1 MLDLF
6 IWNKYYIN
14 IKLFKLNRE
23 VMIMSNLKNLRKQK
37 GVTMVHMAKLL
48 GYKSVSSYQKI
59 EEGKTALKAD
69 QLMVIAKEFNVE
81 PEKILDQIYSY

>member
-1 MLDLF
+1 
-6 IWNKYYIN
+6 
-14 IKLFKLNRE
+14 
-23 VMIMSNLKNLRKQK
+23 MSYLKNLRKQK

-69 QLMVIAKEFNVE
+69 QLMIIAKEFNVE
-81 PEKILDQIYSY
+81 PEKILNQIYSY

>member
-1 MLDLF
+1 
-6 IWNKYYIN
+6 
-14 IKLFKLNRE
+14 
-23 VMIMSNLKNLRKQK
+23 

-69 QLMVIAKEFNVE
+69 QLMIIAKEFNVE
-81 PEKILDQIYSY
+81 PEKILNQIYSY